1 MEATSTTKEE
11 LPTDVD
17 EFQQQSRRTWT
28 IDPHTNLTRGWQL
41 LGDIDRAADMLD
53 STMDEH
59 KRALFYGDDNADV
72 IRATGDGDY
81 MLEQVEDEG
90 WALLHASLGAATE
103 AGEILEQARAVLSS
117 DGEPDLE
124 NVAEEVGDLMY
135 YLARL
140 ADVCDT
146 SLLEIMQANNR
157 KLRER
162 FSDSFVEE
170 NALDRDTDAEKTAI
184 DDPIDDL
191 ARKGLEQGWR
201 VSSVEWSG
209 DDEIWD
215 AVLENNKQWKSG
227 EFIDAF
233 YDLSRPDRVFVI
245 KAMIEEQA
253 TIEQQKTSAQH
264 ERPCPT
270 R

>member
-1 MEATSTTKEE
+1 MEAKKRTKEE

-17 EFQQQSRRTWT
+17 GFQRQSRRTWT
-28 IDPHTNLTRGWQL
+28 IEPYTDLTRGWQL

-59 KRALFYGDDNADV
+59 KRALFYGDDDADV

-103 AGEILEQARAVLSS
+103 AGEILEQARDVLSS
-117 DGEPDLE
+117 GNEPGLE

-146 SLLEIMQANNR
+146 SLLEIMQAKNR

-162 FSDSFVEE
+162 FPDSFVEE
-170 NALDRDTDAEKTAI
+170 NALNRDTDAERQAM
-184 DDPIDDL
+184 DDPLDEL
-191 ARKGLEQGWR
+191 ARKGVEQGWR
-201 VSSVEWSG
+201 VSDIKWNG
-209 DDEIWD
+209 NDEIRD
-215 AVLENNKQWKSG
+215 LKLENTEQCHSS
-227 EFIDAF
+227 EFVWEF
-233 YDLSRPDRVFVI
+233 YNLPFSDRVAVT
-245 KAMIEEQA
+245 KLM
-253 TIEQQKTSAQH
+253 IEQQKAH
-264 ERPCPT
+264 A
-270 R
+270 

>member
-1 MEATSTTKEE
+1 MEATNTTKEK
-11 LPTDVD
+11 LPTNVN

-28 IDPHTNLTRGWQL
+28 IYPHTDLTRGWQL

-59 KRALFYGDDNADV
+59 KRALFYGDDDADV

-117 DGEPDLE
+117 GGEPDLE
-124 NVAEEVGDLMY
+124 NVAEKVGDLMY

-146 SLLEIMQANNR
+146 SLLKVMQANNR

-162 FSDSFVEE
+162 FPDSFVEE
-170 NALDRDTDAEKTAI
+170 DALDRNIDAERQAM
-184 DDPIDDL
+184 DNPIDEL

-201 VSSVEWSG
+201 VSSIYWNDNDGIKNAEFEHTGRYKS
-209 DDEIWD
+209 DEF
-215 AVLENNKQWKSG
+215 LET
-227 EFIDAF
+227 F
-233 YDLSRPDRVFVI
+233 YDLPISDRIAV
-245 KAMIEEQA
+245 AESM
-253 TIEQQKTSAQH
+253 IEQQRTSA
-264 ERPCPT
+264 
-270 R
+270 

>member
-1 MEATSTTKEE
+1 MQATNTTKES

-17 EFQQQSRRTWT
+17 EFQRQSRRTWT
-28 IDPHTNLTRGWQL
+28 IDPHTDLTRGWQL
-41 LGDIDRAADMLD
+41 LGDIERAADMID

-59 KRALFYGDDNADV
+59 KRALFYGDDDADV

-81 MLEQVEDEG
+81 MLEQVEGEG

-103 AGEILEQARAVLSS
+103 AGEILEQARDVLSS
-117 DGEPDLE
+117 DGQPDLE

-146 SLLEIMQANNR
+146 SLLEIMQSNNR

-162 FSDSFVEE
+162 FPDSFVEE
-170 NALDRDTDAEKTAI
+170 DALDRDTDVEKQAM
-184 DDPIDDL
+184 DDPLNEL

-201 VSSVEWSG
+201 VSSIYWNDNDGIKNAEFEHTGHYQS
-209 DDEIWD
+209 DEF
-215 AVLENNKQWKSG
+215 LKT
-227 EFIDAF
+227 F
-233 YDLSRPDRVFVI
+233 YDLSISDRIAVAESMV
-245 KAMIEEQA
+245 
-253 TIEQQKTSAQH
+253 EQQKASA
-264 ERPCPT
+264 
-270 R
+270 